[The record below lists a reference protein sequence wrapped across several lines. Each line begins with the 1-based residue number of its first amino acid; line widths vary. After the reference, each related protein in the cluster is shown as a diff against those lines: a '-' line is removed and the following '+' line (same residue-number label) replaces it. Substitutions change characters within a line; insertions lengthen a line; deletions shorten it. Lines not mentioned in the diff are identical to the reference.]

1 MYELRELGDH
11 YFGLY
16 LILILALLALLKFIN
31 PWRLRSLTHFW
42 VAVGHN
48 EELNKPFK
56 VHRAFSI
63 LTFVFRSLVFGLVLN
78 IFQNKSFY
86 ISSFDSEVLYYAGSF
101 MIFWVL
107 RAFLEGGFMS
117 FFHKQE
123 ALFRI
128 FHIRT
133 LNKEKMTFLFG
144 CLLFGFAFV
153 GFGEI
158 ASLIFVSCYAVAVL
172 AIHLNML
179 KLYFR
184 QLYAM
189 PVYIILYIC
198 ASEIAPLWLALQILK
213 F

>member
-16 LILILALLALLKFIN
+16 LILSLALLALLKFIN

-42 VAVGHN
+42 VADGRN

-184 QLYAM
+184 QLNAM

>member
-16 LILILALLALLKFIN
+16 LILTLALLAALKLIN
-31 PWRLRSLTHFW
+31 PSRLKSLMHFW
-42 VAVGHN
+42 VGVGHT

-56 VHRAFSI
+56 LHRAFSI

-86 ISSFDSEVLYYAGSF
+86 IASFDGEVLYYAGSF

-128 FHIRT
+128 FYIRA
-133 LNKEKMTFLFG
+133 LNKEKMTFFYG
-144 CLLFGFAFV
+144 CLLFGLAFI

-158 ASLIFVSCYAVAVL
+158 TSLIFVSSYAIAML
-172 AIHLNML
+172 SIHLNML
-179 KLYFR
+179 KLYFS
-184 QLYAM
+184 QLNAM

-198 ASEIAPLWLALQILK
+198 ASEIAPIWLALQILK

>member
-16 LILILALLALLKFIN
+16 LILTLALLAALKLIN
-31 PWRLRSLTHFW
+31 PSRLKSLMHFW
-42 VAVGHN
+42 VGVGHT

-56 VHRAFSI
+56 LHRAFSI

-86 ISSFDSEVLYYAGSF
+86 IASFDGEVLYYAGSF

-128 FHIRT
+128 FYIRT
-133 LNKEKMTFLFG
+133 LNKEKMTFLYG
-144 CLLFGFAFV
+144 CLLFGLAFI

-158 ASLIFVSCYAVAVL
+158 TSIIFVSSYAIAML
-172 AIHLNML
+172 SIHLNML

-184 QLYAM
+184 QLNAM

-198 ASEIAPLWLALQILK
+198 ASEIAPIWLALQILK

>member
-16 LILILALLALLKFIN
+16 LILTLALLAALKLIN
-31 PWRLRSLTHFW
+31 PSRLKSLMHFW
-42 VAVGHN
+42 VGVGHT

-56 VHRAFSI
+56 LHRAFSI

-86 ISSFDSEVLYYAGSF
+86 IASFDGEVLYYAGSF

-123 ALFRI
+123 ALFRV
-128 FHIRT
+128 FYIRT
-133 LNKEKMTFLFG
+133 LNKEKMTFFYG
-144 CLLFGFAFV
+144 CLLFGLAFAK
-153 GFGEI
+153 FGEI
-158 ASLIFVSCYAVAVL
+158 ASLIFVSCYAIAMLAV
-172 AIHLNML
+172 HLNML
-179 KLYFR
+179 KLYFS
-184 QLYAM
+184 QLNAM

-198 ASEIAPLWLALQILK
+198 ASEIAPIWLALQILK

>member
-16 LILILALLALLKFIN
+16 LILTLALLAALKLIN
-31 PWRLRSLTHFW
+31 PSRLKSLMHFW
-42 VAVGHN
+42 VGVGHT

-56 VHRAFSI
+56 LHRAFSI

-86 ISSFDSEVLYYAGSF
+86 IASFDGEVLYYAGSF

-128 FHIRT
+128 FYIRT
-133 LNKEKMTFLFG
+133 LNKEKMTFLYG
-144 CLLFGFAFV
+144 CLLFGLAFI

-158 ASLIFVSCYAVAVL
+158 TSLIFVSSYAIAML
-172 AIHLNML
+172 SIHLNML
-179 KLYFR
+179 KLYFS
-184 QLYAM
+184 QLNAM

-198 ASEIAPLWLALQILK
+198 ASEIAPIWLALQILK